1 MNWGRIVGI
10 LGNFFGNCGDL
21 SEIVGDLWGG
31 IVGSVGQKGHN
42 HCTFYFLLLTGFK
55 SQALI

>member
-21 SEIVGDLWGG
+21 SEIVGRNCGG
-31 IVGSVGQKGHN
+31 FMGRNCGECG
-42 HCTFYFLLLTGFK
+42 TEGT
-55 SQALI
+55 